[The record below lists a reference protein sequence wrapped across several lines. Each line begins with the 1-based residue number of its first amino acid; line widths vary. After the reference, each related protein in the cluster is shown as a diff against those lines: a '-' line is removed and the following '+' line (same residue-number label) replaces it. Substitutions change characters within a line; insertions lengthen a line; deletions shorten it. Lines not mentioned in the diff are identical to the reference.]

1 MFRCPSLQS
10 TSDVSQFAVNIFKLL
25 GYSLRAFPQI
35 EKQVLKKVGKTPLF
49 LKLGFFKQ
57 WLCRSSLLYYPLK
70 MLSKS
75 VVKARFL

>member
-10 TSDVSQFAVNIFKLL
+10 TPDVSQFAVNIFKLL

-49 LKLGFFKQ
+49 LKLGFLNSGYVEVHF
-57 WLCRSSLLYYPLK
+57 YTIH
-70 MLSKS
+70 
-75 VVKARFL
+75 